1 MLIDNAK
8 SIWKF
13 TLKMEDKQNINMP
26 PHSRVLTAQAQNGH
40 LCLWV
45 LVNCHDTDRI
55 EYPVWIY
62 GTGFPLDEGAE
73 FSGSRYV
80 STVLL
85 DDGISGFHVFV
96 GLGA

>member
-1 MLIDNAK
+1 M
-8 SIWKF
+8 
-13 TLKMEDKQNINMP
+13 
-26 PHSRVLTAQAQNGH
+26 
-40 LCLWV
+40 
-45 LVNCHDTDRI
+45 